1 MIAVDASAIAAFILK
16 EPGWRRLARHL
27 TYSVTVDLAAEE
39 AANAIWK
46 AYRLRGLV
54 DREAALKLYRLLR
67 RLLGVNVLPE
77 PGERYLDT
85 AFTVALD
92 HGLTV
97 YDALYVALALEK
109 GLPLLTLDEKQ
120 ARVAEKLGVRVVAP

>member
-67 RLLGVNVLPE
+67 RLLGVNVLLE

>member
-1 MIAVDASAIAAFILK
+1 VIAVDASAIAAFILK

-54 DREAALKLYRLLR
+54 DREAALKLY